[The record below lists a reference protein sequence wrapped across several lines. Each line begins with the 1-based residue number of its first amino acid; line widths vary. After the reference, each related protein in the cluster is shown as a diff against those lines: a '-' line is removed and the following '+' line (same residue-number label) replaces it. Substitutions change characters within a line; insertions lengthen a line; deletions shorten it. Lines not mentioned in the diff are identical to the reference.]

1 MENAENFYT
10 KPCLF
15 FVSKIRYSLKS
26 NDYDNSDG
34 VFFYRKTIKANWQVF
49 SECIIRSRRLLVVV
63 DEKGGYGKWLK
74 MLKILFPTTF
84 LVLQYKSDN
93 L

>member
-49 SECIIRSRRLLVVV
+49 SECII
-63 DEKGGYGKWLK
+63 
-74 MLKILFPTTF
+74 
-84 LVLQYKSDN
+84 
-93 L
+93 